1 MGRHAHVARCRVR
14 EVTGFSSW
22 PISDPL
28 DFLPVDGFFFCRC
41 GWPGRSTWARSVLT
55 KSGFTQRARTSKHA
69 CGRCDTERENKLQS
83 EGRFYEPFRRS
94 GYLCDTMRKGD
105 QLVFRMF

>member
-1 MGRHAHVARCRVR
+1 MGRHAHVAHCRVR
-14 EVTGFSSW
+14 EVVSLRGPFRTRWIFYPW
-22 PISDPL
+22 MA
-28 DFLPVDGFFFCRC
+28 FFFCRC
-41 GWPGRSTWARSVLT
+41 GWPGRSTWAKSVLT